1 MIKGN
6 VLNVS
11 RRMTSVAAS
20 SSSSSSMA
28 NMNFSS
34 EEEEEFDEI
43 KIFSVNDV
51 YELANV
57 SKLKAFVYNNT
68 NQLKDPHMVVLCGD
82 FLSPSLLSSLDSGR
96 AAVSVMNKVPVDYVC
111 LGNHEFDHGTAA
123 LGARLSELNSVCL
136 NTNVEVK
143 TCENAAEGEDKE
155 ECEFDGGVAQF
166 ISETPKFEVITIGG
180 LKIALLGLCTTTTPL
195 SAAKKPQ
202 GVHFANCAEKT
213 LATLEEIDR
222 LNKKEKKDD
231 FFAS

>member
-20 SSSSSSMA
+20 SSSSSSSSLSSSSSISMD
-28 NMNFSS
+28 FSR
-34 EEEEEFDEI
+34 EEEEEFDSI

-68 NQLKDPHMVVLCGD
+68 NRLKDPHMVVLCGD

-123 LGARLSELNSVCL
+123 LGARLSAVSYTHL
-136 NTNVEVK
+136 
-143 TCENAAEGEDKE
+143 
-155 ECEFDGGVAQF
+155 
-166 ISETPKFEVITIGG
+166 
-180 LKIALLGLCTTTTPL
+180 
-195 SAAKKPQ
+195 
-202 GVHFANCAEKT
+202 T
-213 LATLEEIDR
+213 LPTKRIV
-222 LNKKEKKDD
+222 
-231 FFAS
+231 